1 MDEHHVLADPSEPGE
16 LRQLALGDWPGVY
29 IAARRRTG
37 DELADRRRE
46 LLEPLTEDVVV
57 IGRPRVL
64 SYLAPRRGRG
74 ARYPGPMEIIGERHD
89 RRFGLGH
96 DQARIFPFF
105 RLPLQVRHRS
115 GVAVGE

>member
-64 SYLAPRRGRG
+64 SHLARRRGRG
-74 ARYPGPMEIIGERHD
+74 AGYPAPMEIMVGRRH
-89 RRFGLGH
+89 RRFDPGH
-96 DQARIFPFF
+96 DQARS
-105 RLPLQVRHRS
+105 V
-115 GVAVGE
+115 